1 MKYAMFSHVQWPE
14 TKSPE
19 QAYQEVLEQV
29 QYAEEL
35 GFESVWLAEHHFTRY
50 GLAPS
55 PLMLGAYLAAR
66 TSRIRIGTAVIILP
80 LHNLV
85 MLAEQ
90 VAMLDVLSGGRVDIG
105 VGRGEPHPS
114 LWANMNIPRENSEE
128 RFQEAL
134 NLLPQ
139 LWTTQRLAHQGK
151 HHDINDITVVPPAK
165 QSPHPPIYMGVSW
178 NEDRPREAV
187 DRGHRIISGVVLD
200 VDEHLHMRN
209 IYDTHAAEMG
219 LDLSAWDCPMFVH
232 TLVADSKQQAV
243 DDAREGLMWMYN
255 MIDFRRTVHHGSDM
269 HYDFPTY
276 YAEHPDPSFT
286 MERITNKKSLLGTP
300 EEVGAIIRK
309 LNRED
314 GVGYYGCDFGF
325 GGLPHAKVMRSME
338 RFGREVMPLVEED

>member
-29 QYAEEL
+29 QYAEEI

-200 VDEHLHMRN
+200 VEEHLHMRN

-219 LDLSAWDCPMFVH
+219 LDLRAWDCPMFIH
-232 TLVADSKQQAV
+232 TLIADSKQQAV

-269 HYDFPTY
+269 HYDFPPTT
-276 YAEHPDPSFT
+276 PST
-286 MERITNKKSLLGTP
+286 PTPPSPWSASPTRSPYWERPKRWRQSSG
-300 EEVGAIIRK
+300 
-309 LNRED
+309 
-314 GVGYYGCDFGF
+314 
-325 GGLPHAKVMRSME
+325 S
-338 RFGREVMPLVEED
+338 